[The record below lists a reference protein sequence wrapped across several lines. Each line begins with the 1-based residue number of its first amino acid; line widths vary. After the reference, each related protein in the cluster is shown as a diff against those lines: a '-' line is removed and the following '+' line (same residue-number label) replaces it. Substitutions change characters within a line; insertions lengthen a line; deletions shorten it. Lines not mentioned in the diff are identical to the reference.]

1 MTEAEFEKIE
11 QFQKESTAYKREP
24 KKIIQKL
31 KLEEYFKGC
40 LSKKQRDVQIQKA
53 TKDGFTQTEVA
64 KFLGLSSS
72 GVSRILKKS
81 KVKP

>member
-40 LSKKQRDVQIQKA
+40 LSKKQRDVQI
-53 TKDGFTQTEVA
+53 
-64 KFLGLSSS
+64 
-72 GVSRILKKS
+72 
-81 KVKP
+81 